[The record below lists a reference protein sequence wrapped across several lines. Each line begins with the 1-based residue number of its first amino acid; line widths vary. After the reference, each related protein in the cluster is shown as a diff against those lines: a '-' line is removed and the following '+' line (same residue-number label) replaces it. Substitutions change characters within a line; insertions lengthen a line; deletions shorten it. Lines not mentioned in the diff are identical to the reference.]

1 MAAEHINEIVTQ
13 IREKLSKT
21 DLSCLPEKLAV
32 QFNLTGRISG
42 IFYIEVLGGNLSVEP
57 YEYIDKDGSVSITI
71 TNLKKLI
78 AGKLPADDSK
88 ISVEGNEQKVR
99 TILGLFSN

>member
-13 IREKLSKT
+13 IREKLSKK
-21 DLSCLPEKLAV
+21 DLGSLPEKLAV

-71 TNLKKLI
+71 TNLKKLA
-78 AGKLPADDSK
+78 AGKLASDDSS
-88 ISVEGNEQKVR
+88 ISIDGDTEKVR
-99 TILGLFSN
+99 MILNLFSK